1 MGCGTILLNFEYI
14 FFFGRCVSRVSHT
27 YIYTGSIFMQAFFVF
42 LLWTFMGHILGY
54 EGFDTLREKGK
65 YGMNHLVAGQ

>member
-1 MGCGTILLNFEYI
+1 
-14 FFFGRCVSRVSHT
+14 
-27 YIYTGSIFMQAFFVF
+27 MQAFFVF